1 MTRRTPREILI
12 EQCDAGRDIKTRYGS
27 RAAFD
32 YVVSEKLPT
41 FADAAAIHPEFA
53 RELPRFVSEVRRLF
67 TPEELQAELGRVE
80 REREEAQAAVPEE
93 EEEEDDVFATESPQE
108 RQRFAIVR
116 QLLTSPALG
125 TS

>member
-80 REREEAQAAVPEE
+80 REQAEAQAAVP

-108 RQRFAIVR
+108 RQRFAIIR
-116 QLLTSPALG
+116 QLLTSPELG

>member
-1 MTRRTPREILI
+1 MTLRTSREILI
-12 EQCDAGRDIKTRYGS
+12 EQCDAARDIKTRYGS

-32 YVVSEKLPT
+32 YVVSEKLLT

-53 RELPRFVSEVRRLF
+53 RELPRFVSEVRHLF

-80 REREEAQAAVPEE
+80 RQQAEAQAAVPEE
-93 EEEEDDVFATESPQE
+93 DDDVFATESPQE
-108 RQRFAIVR
+108 RQRFAIIR
-116 QLLTSPALG
+116 QLLTSPELG